1 MLRVVDIESVESSIG
16 LKIIRAAAIGLAGI
30 LIGVIVIKVI
40 VIDWKSRDR
49 LT

>member
-1 MLRVVDIESVESSIG
+1 MLKIVSIELAESSIG

-40 VIDWKSRDR
+40 VID
-49 LT
+49 